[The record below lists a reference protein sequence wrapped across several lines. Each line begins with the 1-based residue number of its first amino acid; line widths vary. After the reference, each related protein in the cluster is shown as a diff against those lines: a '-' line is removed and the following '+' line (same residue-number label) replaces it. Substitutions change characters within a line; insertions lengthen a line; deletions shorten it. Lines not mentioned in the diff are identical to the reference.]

1 MKNNILTIIN
11 KILKENFK
19 LKKKVNLD
27 SDISK
32 IKEWDSL
39 KHLDFIM
46 LLEKNFDVKFKIHEN
61 YQVTLIKDF
70 VKIIQKKKI
79 KY

>member
-1 MKNNILTIIN
+1 MKNNILTTIN

-19 LKKKVNLD
+19 LKRKVNLD

-70 VKIIQKKKI
+70 VKIIQKK
-79 KY
+79 

>member
-70 VKIIQKKKI
+70 VKIIQKKK
-79 KY
+79 

>member
-1 MKNNILTIIN
+1 MKKNILLTIN
-11 KILKENFK
+11 KILKDNFK
-19 LKKKVNLD
+19 IKKKVYLD

-46 LLEKNFDVKFKIHEN
+46 LLEKHFDIKFKIHEN
-61 YQVTLIKDF
+61 YQITLIKDF
-70 VKIIQKKKI
+70 VRIIQKK
-79 KY
+79 